1 MDGKINLLKMSKNN
15 KPSLS
20 HEERIKYLRIALGLQ
35 LIGINDRMA
44 DQILLTLDEIEKLGG
59 EFSITDAVEIE
70 LRIERK
76 YKRQELE
83 EKSN

>member
-1 MDGKINLLKMSKNN
+1 MSKNN

-35 LIGINDRMA
+35 HIGINDRMA
-44 DQILLTLDEIEKLGG
+44 DQILLTLNEIEILGG